1 MNPKSPD
8 IEVQLTGTDGN
19 AFSVMS
25 QEQLRLSDETFASV
39 VERAGAGDLVGALD
53 ETFAAFGVY
62 LLVTDSPQL
71 RPSDYAIPRD
81 QWEAICGALAQ
92 SSDSDLSGAN
102 RAMDWVN
109 FGPSG
114 FEPS

>member
-1 MNPKSPD
+1 
-8 IEVQLTGTDGN
+8 
-19 AFSVMS
+19 MS

-39 VERAGAGDLVGALD
+39 VSTAEAGDFVGAVV
-53 ETFAAFGVY
+53 ETFAAFGVD
-62 LLVTDSPQL
+62 LLDADGPQL

-81 QWEAICGALAQ
+81 QWEAICGALVRAT
-92 SSDSDLSGAN
+92 DSGLGGAN

-109 FGPSG
+109 LGPSG